1 MSSAANLFDNGDANS
16 NSSSV
21 AEPEQPFCDL
31 CERHTMVLAESS
43 STEPPCPHCNHHF
56 LDEKEQEEV
65 QEPEQDPPTSTVK
78 DFSPNSLTESSS
90 SSAIIDPL
98 SPGIVSAS
106 LRHFLSTQPELDWF
120 NLYIIYIYIL

>member
-1 MSSAANLFDNGDANS
+1 MSSTANLSDNVDANS
-16 NSSSV
+16 NSGSTV
-21 AEPEQPFCDL
+21 EPDQPFCDL

-43 STEPPCPHCNHHF
+43 STEPSCPHCNHNF

-78 DFSPNSLTESSS
+78 DFSPNSLIESSS

-98 SPGIVSAS
+98 SPAIVSAS
-106 LRHFLSTQPELDWF
+106 LRHFLPTQPELD
-120 NLYIIYIYIL
+120 